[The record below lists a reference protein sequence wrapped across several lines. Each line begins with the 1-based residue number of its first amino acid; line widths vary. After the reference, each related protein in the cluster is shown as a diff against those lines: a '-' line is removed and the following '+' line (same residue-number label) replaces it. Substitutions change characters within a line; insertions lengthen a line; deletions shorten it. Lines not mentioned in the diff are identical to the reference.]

1 MNILLKSGILLLTLG
16 TAGAFP
22 FADGQTPPDTKPW
35 SVRMAESEM
44 RRHPVP
50 CLLDS
55 PKGLPEWNYTTGLE
69 IHAFMDVYNR
79 YGDPAMWDYVLRYAD
94 TMITDEG
101 DIRRYVLEKYNLDH
115 IKPGTLLFQ
124 VYEHTGET
132 KYRKAM
138 DLLRRQLLLQP
149 RTHDGGFW
157 HKLIYPRQMWLDGL
171 YMGSPFY
178 AMYIARFETGK
189 ARTRDFEDVA
199 RQFLLMAEHSYDP
212 VTKLYRH
219 VWDETRTQFWAD
231 KTTGLARHSWGRAVG
246 WYLIGI
252 VDALDYIPE
261 GTKGRREMIEIFRNL
276 YRELPRY
283 ADRQTGMW
291 YQVLEL
297 PDRAGNYQEA
307 TCSAMIT
314 YAMLKGIRMGYL
326 DASLLPQAKKNYE
339 NLVKTFIREN
349 PDGTI
354 SLTRC
359 CEVAGVGGVGTNAT
373 RSGTFDYYINEK
385 IRDNDPKGVGPF
397 IWASLEYEALQD
409 KK

>member
-1 MNILLKSGILLLTLG
+1 M
-16 TAGAFP
+16 
-22 FADGQTPPDTKPW
+22 
-35 SVRMAESEM
+35 
-44 RRHPVP
+44 
-50 CLLDS
+50 
-55 PKGLPEWNYTTGLE
+55 
-69 IHAFMDVYNR
+69 
-79 YGDPAMWDYVLRYAD
+79 
-94 TMITDEG
+94 
-101 DIRRYVLEKYNLDH
+101 
-115 IKPGTLLFQ
+115 
-124 VYEHTGET
+124 
-132 KYRKAM
+132 
-138 DLLRRQLLLQP
+138 
-149 RTHDGGFW
+149 
-157 HKLIYPRQMWLDGL
+157 
-171 YMGSPFY
+171 
-178 AMYIARFETGK
+178 
-189 ARTRDFEDVA
+189 
-199 RQFLLMAEHSYDP
+199 
-212 VTKLYRH
+212 
-219 VWDETRTQFWAD
+219 
-231 KTTGLARHSWGRAVG
+231 
-246 WYLIGI
+246 
-252 VDALDYIPE
+252 DALDYIPE

-326 DASLLPQAKKNYE
+326 DASPLPQAKKNYE

-397 IWASLEYEALQD
+397 IWASLEYEA
-409 KK
+409 

>member
-22 FADGQTPPDTKPW
+22 SADGQTPPDTKPW

-178 AMYIARFETGK
+178 AMYIARFETGE

-199 RQFLLMAEHSYDP
+199 RQFLLMAKHSYDP

-297 PDRAGNYQEA
+297 PDRAGNYQ
-307 TCSAMIT
+307 
-314 YAMLKGIRMGYL
+314 
-326 DASLLPQAKKNYE
+326 
-339 NLVKTFIREN
+339 
-349 PDGTI
+349 
-354 SLTRC
+354 
-359 CEVAGVGGVGTNAT
+359 
-373 RSGTFDYYINEK
+373 
-385 IRDNDPKGVGPF
+385 
-397 IWASLEYEALQD
+397 
-409 KK
+409 